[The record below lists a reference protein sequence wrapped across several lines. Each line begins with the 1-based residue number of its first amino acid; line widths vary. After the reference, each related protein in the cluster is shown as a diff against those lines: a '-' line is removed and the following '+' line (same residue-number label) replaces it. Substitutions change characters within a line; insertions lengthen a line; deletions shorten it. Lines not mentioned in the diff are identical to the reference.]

1 MTFLP
6 YCSKRADEDSIFVGF
21 YEHIHLVFLSRFPYI
36 PLFHIEKEANMFKNY
51 TLNRLLV
58 LVAAVSFAFLLADT
72 IIEHRDILSKELL
85 AYIPVVFSLI
95 GMLVGIGAVT
105 QWNAR
110 WIRWFQIFLFASFIV
125 AAAGVYLHIGD
136 DDDREKQTTQVT
148 AQQEKEKDKPLLAP
162 LAFGGIAV
170 VGLLGT
176 SRKWHAEV
184 L

>member
-1 MTFLP
+1 
-6 YCSKRADEDSIFVGF
+6 
-21 YEHIHLVFLSRFPYI
+21 
-36 PLFHIEKEANMFKNY
+36 MFKNY

-58 LVAAVSFAFLLADT
+58 LVATASFAFLLADT

-85 AYIPVVFSLI
+85 AYIPIVFSLAGLLI
-95 GMLVGIGAVT
+95 GIGAVT
-105 QWNAR
+105 QWNER
-110 WIRWFQIFLFASFIV
+110 WIRGFQVFLFASFIV

-136 DDDREKQTTQVT
+136 DDDQEKQTAAVNV
-148 AQQEKEKDKPLLAP
+148 QQEKEKDKPLLAP